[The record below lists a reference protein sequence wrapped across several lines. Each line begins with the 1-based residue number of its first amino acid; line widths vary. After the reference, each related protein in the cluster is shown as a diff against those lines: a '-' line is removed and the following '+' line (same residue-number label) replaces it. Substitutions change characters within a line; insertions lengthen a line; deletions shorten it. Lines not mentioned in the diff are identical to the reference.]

1 MNSIEIKET
10 KNYKQ
15 ENFPVGS
22 RLLSRKIRPQILVF
36 YKFAR
41 AADDIADSPNLA
53 PHEKIKRLNL
63 FVKAITT
70 SKTKISKVED
80 LKKICIKNK
89 IKINHAANLLKAFK
103 QDAVK
108 KRYKNWSELI
118 NYCKHSAVPVGRFVI
133 DLHNENKTS
142 YKFSDPL
149 CIALQILNHIQDCK
163 EDYSK
168 INRVYL
174 PSSFLEKYNVKLSQ
188 LKKDYT
194 EKNLRLAINETLFHT
209 EKLIKQAEKFKKIMI
224 QNFLSM
230 SGYGLFVWGS
240 FSITFIACGLLY
252 YKTYKTLKKYE
263 RDFAKEINELSSER
277 KKAVIENSKIA
288 SQVLSS
294 FSKTI

>member
-41 AADDIADSPNLA
+41 AADDIADSPDLA

-209 EKLIKQAEKFKKIMI
+209 EKLIKQAEKFKKIMT
-224 QNFLSM
+224 NHRLSKET
-230 SGYGLFVWGS
+230 
-240 FSITFIACGLLY
+240 IFILEIAKSLL
-252 YKTYKTLKKYE
+252 KLLKKKDPLKNKVVLNKFDYIKWL
-263 RDFAKEINELSSER
+263 AKAFFNY
-277 KKAVIENSKIA
+277 
-288 SQVLSS
+288 
-294 FSKTI
+294 

>member
-63 FVKAITT
+63 FEKAITT
-70 SKTKISKVED
+70 SKVKFSKAED

-89 IKINHAANLLKAFK
+89 IKINYGVNLLKAFK

-118 NYCKHSAVPVGRFVI
+118 NYCKYSAVPVGRFVI
-133 DLHNENKTS
+133 DLHNEKKIS

-149 CIALQILNHIQDCK
+149 CTALQILNHVQDCK
-163 EDYSK
+163 EDYNK

-188 LKKDYT
+188 LKKNYT
-194 EKNLRLAINETLFHT
+194 EKNLRLAINEVLFHT
-209 EKLIKQAEKFKKIMI
+209 EKLIKQAEKFKKIVTDTR
-224 QNFLSM
+224 LSKET
-230 SGYGLFVWGS
+230 
-240 FSITFIACGLLY
+240 IFILEIAKNLL
-252 YKTYKTLKKYE
+252 KLLKKKDPLKNKVVLNKFDYIKCL
-263 RDFAKEINELSSER
+263 AKT
-277 KKAVIENSKIA
+277 
-288 SQVLSS
+288 
-294 FSKTI
+294 FF